1 MIIFLDNSN
10 LLDVKTGLIVH
21 GCNAQGVMGSGVA
34 KQLRDKYPDIYTEY
48 VTHLEYLKL
57 EQYPLL
63 GVVSFVAIPGMPDL
77 IVANAIT
84 QEFYGRDPGT
94 QYVSYEAIFVAMATC
109 LAFARNKDIDI
120 HIPFMIGA
128 GLGGGDLAT
137 IKSIIEDLSQAH
149 QKNIYCHIYNKR
161 G

>member
-34 KQLRDKYPDIYTEY
+34 KQLRDKYPDVYTEY
-48 VTHLEYLKL
+48 VTHLEYLKR

-63 GVVSFVAIPGMPDL
+63 GAVSFVAIPGMPDL

-84 QEFYGRDPGT
+84 QEFYGREPGRK
-94 QYVSYEAIFVAMATC
+94 YVSYEAIFDSISTC
-109 LAFARNKDIDI
+109 LAYAKNKDMDV

-128 GLGGGDLAT
+128 GLGGGDLAS
-137 IKSIIEDLSQAH
+137 IKTIIEDLSHAYQH
-149 QKNIYCHIYNKR
+149 NIYCHIYKK
-161 G
+161 